1 MAAPGIRAGDL
12 ALMTR
17 LALVG
22 SGPIDDAYAR
32 SAPRA
37 SGASIAAATDGATI
51 DSGNVIAAPTLAE
64 LLEAHANEIDAVI
77 LQTPTDERA
86 SHIKLAA
93 NAGKHVLVQGP
104 LARSAAGARAVAD
117 ACAAADVVLMAGQLD
132 RYRSDVAAVRTS
144 MDAGQVGRLGLVR
157 SHRWQPPPTSWELDP
172 DRSGGIFVHE
182 LTREIDLAAWLFDAP
197 PNAVFA
203 LARGQDADRPDA
215 ALVHLGFPDGGMAVL
230 DVTTALPE
238 GDGYWSLELIGA
250 DGAVY
255 ADDQHNMQLLY
266 RGGTPAAQLTTQ
278 GDAAAISQLQAF
290 VEAVSDGSDASAS
303 VTAGVLALEV
313 AEAAMASAA
322 SGRAAAR
329 REDSYVLV

>member
-1 MAAPGIRAGDL
+1 MHGL

-32 SAPRA
+32 SASRA
-37 SGASIAAATDGATI
+37 AGASIAAATDGAQVA
-51 DSGNVIAAPTLAE
+51 SGNVIAAPTLAQ
-64 LLEAHANEIDAVI
+64 LLEEHADEIDAVI
-77 LQTPTDERA
+77 VQTPTDERA
-86 SHIKLAA
+86 AHIKLAA
-93 NAGKHVLVQGP
+93 AAGMHVLVQGP
-104 LARSAAGARAVAD
+104 LARSAAGARTVAD

-132 RYRSDVAAVRTS
+132 RYRSDVAAVRAS
-144 MDAGQVGRLGLVR
+144 MAAGQVGRLGLVR
-157 SHRWQPPPTSWELDP
+157 SHRWQPPPTGGPTAWELNP
-172 DRSGGIFVHE
+172 DRSGGIFIHE
-182 LTREIDLAAWLFDAP
+182 LTRDIDLAAWLFDAP

-203 LARGQDADRPDA
+203 VARGPDPGRPDA
-215 ALVHLGFPDGGMAVL
+215 AVVHLGFPDGGMAVL
-230 DVTTALPE
+230 DVTTALPQ

-255 ADDQHNMQLLY
+255 ADDQHNIQLLY

-290 VEAVSDGSDASAS
+290 VAAVNDGSDAA
-303 VTAGVLALEV
+303 AGVLALEV

>member
-1 MAAPGIRAGDL
+1 MSRPC
-12 ALMTR
+12 
-17 LALVG
+17 
-22 SGPIDDAYAR
+22 
-32 SAPRA
+32 
-37 SGASIAAATDGATI
+37 
-51 DSGNVIAAPTLAE
+51 
-64 LLEAHANEIDAVI
+64 
-77 LQTPTDERA
+77 
-86 SHIKLAA
+86 
-93 NAGKHVLVQGP
+93 
-104 LARSAAGARAVAD
+104 ARAWH
-117 ACAAADVVLMAGQLD
+117 
-132 RYRSDVAAVRTS
+132 
-144 MDAGQVGRLGLVR
+144 AGQVGRLGLVR

-182 LTREIDLAAWLFDAP
+182 LTREIDLAAWLFDTP

-203 LARGQDADRPDA
+203 LARGQDPEQPDA
-215 ALVHLGFPDGGMAVL
+215 AVVHLGFPDGGMAVL
-230 DVTTALPE
+230 DVTTALPQ

-290 VEAVSDGSDASAS
+290 VAAVSDGSDASAS